1 MDTSSCFFHGYLIS
15 LFCACMVSLC
25 EAMAAHTDEGATV
38 WPENVVEESQQ
49 NQEKEWN
56 RQEWFAETKDESEI
70 EEWPSEDWAVKD
82 EWQASDVHEGTIG
95 WDEEVKDEWKD
106 WKDESDG
113 EMEDEKD
120 EPPRKK
126 KRKNRPSA
134 KPSSLISQVGLDLM
148 AFPPKDAVRRFFNR
162 YTGKPATADDYFYRC
177 EKTTSGKQV
186 HLVTPSFYNRIYT
199 SVVATTQKDAE
210 ISAAEAFRSDPDVQ
224 AAAARLAPPMKTLR
238 QFSEGVGAKRRSA
251 TGGNIGETKRQA
263 AERLFSHFRDGGCRN
278 WFDDGNA

>member
-1 MDTSSCFFHGYLIS
+1 
-15 LFCACMVSLC
+15 MVSLC

-95 WDEEVKDEWKD
+95 WDEEVKDEWKE

-199 SVVATTQKDAE
+199 SVVASTQKDAE

-238 QFSEGVGAKRRSA
+238 QFSEGAGAERRSA

-263 AERLFSHFRDGGCRN
+263 VERLFSHFRDGGCRN